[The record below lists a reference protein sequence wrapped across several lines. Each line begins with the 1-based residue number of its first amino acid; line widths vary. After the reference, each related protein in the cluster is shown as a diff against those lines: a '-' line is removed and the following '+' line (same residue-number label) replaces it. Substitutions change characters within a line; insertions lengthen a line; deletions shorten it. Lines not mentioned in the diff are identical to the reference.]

1 MPFYS
6 CKLHDD
12 FIFLLDTEQKT
23 GLIYLLSAAF
33 VSPFCLIKQG
43 VLFIDRNFCRVWES
57 NRIIRGKKQK
67 VENLWTEI
75 RQNLELYYIHKL
87 ILNYP

>member
-6 CKLHDD
+6 CKLHD

-43 VLFIDRNFCRVWES
+43 VLFLSCVGIEPDHTGQETEGWKFMDRNTSEFRT
-57 NRIIRGKKQK
+57 
-67 VENLWTEI
+67 L
-75 RQNLELYYIHKL
+75 LH
-87 ILNYP
+87 P